1 MPHLTILT
9 GASRG
14 MGLAMATRLCI
25 NDAVVL
31 CISRQ
36 ASAELAAT
44 AQAQGAHLTQW
55 QADLAEPV
63 PVAERLRQ
71 WLGAHDAATFAGATL
86 INNAA
91 VVDPIG
97 PLPWADPQAMT
108 RLLRLDLEAPMQLC
122 AAFMSATRNWPMPR
136 RILNISSGLGRR
148 AMAGSALYCAA
159 KAGMDHF
166 SRCVALDEERQPNPV
181 RIVSLA
187 PGVIDTDMQS
197 ALRAGDPVVFPERE
211 SFVRLKQSN
220 ALASP
225 TQAAAQV
232 LAFLARADFGSNVIA
247 DVRDA

>member
-1 MPHLTILT
+1 MRHLTILT

-14 MGLAMATRLCI
+14 MGLAMATQLCI
-25 NDAVVL
+25 RDAVVL

-36 ASAELAAT
+36 ASVALAAT
-44 AQAQGAHLTQW
+44 ARAQGAHLTQW

-71 WLGAHDAATFAGATL
+71 WLADQDLATLTGATL

-97 PLPWADPQAMT
+97 PLPTADPQAMT
-108 RLLRLDLEAPMQLC
+108 RLLRLDLEAPLQLS
-122 AAFMSATRNWPMPR
+122 AAFIAASRTWKMPR

-181 RIVSLA
+181 RIVALA

-197 ALRAGDPVVFPERE
+197 TLRAGDPEVFPGRDN
-211 SFVRLKQSN
+211 FVRLKQSN

-225 TQAAAQV
+225 SQAAQQV
-232 LAFLARADFGSNVIA
+232 LAFLARADFGSHVIA